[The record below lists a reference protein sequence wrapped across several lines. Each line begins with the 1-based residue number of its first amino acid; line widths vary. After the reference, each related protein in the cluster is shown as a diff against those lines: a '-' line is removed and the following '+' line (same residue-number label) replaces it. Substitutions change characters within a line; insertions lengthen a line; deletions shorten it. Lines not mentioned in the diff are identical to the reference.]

1 MKMEQVMPKKVKEKQ
16 QVEVI
21 RGDQDYMTKYFQK
34 SRQPDTLQKKEA
46 KDKPLMTNLVS
57 KKIA

>member
-21 RGDQDYMTKYFQK
+21 RGDQDYMTKYF
-34 SRQPDTLQKKEA
+34 
-46 KDKPLMTNLVS
+46 
-57 KKIA
+57 